1 MAAIQNLVLT
11 FCPKIR
17 CVPQRKL
24 KLLMPVL
31 KHYAILKFYKNIS
44 CDPSF
49 SLTFLRWHP
58 SKAIFYA
65 FPPLPKSHQPPYL
78 IKSKRSLMPE
88 KKKMIRT
95 AIEL

>member
-11 FCPKIR
+11 FCPKMR

-44 CDPSF
+44 CNPSF

-65 FPPLPKSHQPPYL
+65 FPPFLNPTSPPT
-78 IKSKRSLMPE
+78 S
-88 KKKMIRT
+88 
-95 AIEL
+95 